1 MRGLRGFAAA
11 ACVTAAMLALPVAAS
26 ALTKTVTAGPP
37 KSAMGTAAKVLGVK
51 FLKKYAP
58 EPTQFFLEKTTVNV
72 GDTVSFQINGFHTI
86 DLPGK
91 SGEDL
96 PLIATSGKVN
106 GVKDA
111 AGKLFWFNG
120 HEPSVGLNPALF
132 KPQGPTT
139 YDGTARI
146 DSGLPSGNAPPKPL
160 NVVFTKAGT
169 YRFFC
174 DIHPFMTGEIVVKPT
189 GQSIPSAAQD
199 ATALKNQISSALAA
213 IRKASK
219 PKVPKDHVLVGGTTG
234 NGAELL
240 HIFPSS
246 LKVKA
251 GTVVTF
257 SIPRGSREVHTATF
271 GPKKYIFKLSNN
283 LFGPPGPTN
292 EGVYPSSRTMPILLT
307 KTSHG
312 NGFANIGLIDRD
324 PGTPTIPTSGKIKF
338 TTPGVYHF
346 ICLIHNNMHGTI
358 IVTK

>member
-1 MRGLRGFAAA
+1 MRGRRGFLVAACAAA
-11 ACVTAAMLALPVAAS
+11 VACAAPSAAS

-37 KSAMGTAAKVLGVK
+37 QSAMGTAAKVLGVK
-51 FLKKYAP
+51 FLKKYSP

-86 DLPGK
+86 DLPGS

-96 PLIATSGKVN
+96 PLILPSGKVK
-106 GVKDA
+106 GVKDP

-120 HEPSVGLNPALF
+120 KPSIGLNPALF
-132 KPQGPTT
+132 APQGPTT
-139 YDGTARI
+139 YDGTTRI
-146 DSGLPSGNAPPKPL
+146 DSGLPSGNGAPKPL

-174 DIHPFMTGEIVVKPT
+174 DIHPFMSGEIVVKPT

-199 ATALKNQISSALAA
+199 ATALKNQVSTDLAA
-213 IRKASK
+213 IKKVST
-219 PKVPKDHVLVGGTTG
+219 PKVPKNHVQVGGT
-234 NGAELL
+234 NGSGIELL

-283 LFGPPGPTN
+283 LFGPPGPTA
-292 EGVYPSSRTMPILLT
+292 EGVYPSSKTMPILLT
-307 KTSHG
+307 PTSHG

-324 PGTPTIPTSGKIKF
+324 PGTPTIGALGKIKF
-338 TTPGVYHF
+338 STPGVYHF